1 MRWGATNGP
10 WVQESNLVLKTSKS
24 SYTYIICLLFNTFYL
39 LLCIIANILKR
50 QTQIVF
56 PRHRKILEQMG
67 VQIRLARKRRKFT
80 TIQVAERANI
90 SRSTLYHIERGS
102 PTVALGAV
110 FNVLCVLG
118 LEQDFLKLAADDV
131 LGRKLQDLGLNY

>member
-1 MRWGATNGP
+1 MYNCEHFEEANTNHFPPAPEDPGANGCSD
-10 WVQESNLVLKTSKS
+10 Q
-24 SYTYIICLLFNTFYL
+24 
-39 LLCIIANILKR
+39 
-50 QTQIVF
+50 
-56 PRHRKILEQMG
+56 
-67 VQIRLARKRRKFT
+67 LARKRRKFT
-80 TIQVAERANI
+80 TIQVSERANI

>member
-1 MRWGATNGP
+1 M
-10 WVQESNLVLKTSKS
+10 
-24 SYTYIICLLFNTFYL
+24 
-39 LLCIIANILKR
+39 CIIANILKK
-50 QTQIVF
+50 QTQIIF

-80 TIQVAERANI
+80 TIQVSERANI